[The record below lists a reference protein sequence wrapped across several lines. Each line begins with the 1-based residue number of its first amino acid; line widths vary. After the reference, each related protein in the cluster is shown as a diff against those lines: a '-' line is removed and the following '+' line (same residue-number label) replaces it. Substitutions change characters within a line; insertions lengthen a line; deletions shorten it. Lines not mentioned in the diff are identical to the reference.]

1 MITAIY
7 ARTSTDRQER
17 EETVK
22 SQLAACEAFA
32 AANQASVAHT
42 FVDDGVSGATLTRP
56 ALAQLRDAIRAK
68 RIARLIIYDTD
79 RLSRNLSHLLILM
92 EEINRAGVEV
102 LFVKCPLEDTPEGRV
117 LFNIKGVF
125 AEYEREKIR
134 ERTLRGKV
142 SFIKQGGWFGPPPY
156 GYSVVDQRLQVDPV
170 EAHWVREIFALYAD
184 GGTSLHELARY
195 LTNHGVPTRKGSKK
209 WNGWQ
214 PEVIRRIL
222 TRELYTG
229 VFRRRLRGIPDSECE
244 VAVPALVDRTTWQ
257 GAQKRLLQNKI
268 ESARNKVHFYLLS
281 GLLRCGVCGNRF
293 YGRVRHRTAPRYYIC
308 ETAHDRAHSRVPC
321 DNNWIRADALEAAVW
336 KQVVDLITRPEA
348 VLIGEQFLADAAQT
362 DGKATL
368 DEQLF
373 VVRRG
378 IAKVETKKSRALDL
392 ILERPQDKSI
402 LAAKLADMDRE
413 TNQLR
418 ERERSLMDGL
428 SQVASREERLEAIR
442 QAFRSLRPRLDTLL
456 PDDRRQVCRLLLEEV
471 RAYRR
476 REVRLN
482 WLIPVTEVPDP
493 DASTAF
499 AATRSISDGLG
510 AVVTQDSP
518 R

>member
-32 AANQASVAHT
+32 AANEFSVAEE

-56 ALAQLRDAIRAK
+56 ALSRLRDGLRSQ
-68 RIARLIIYDTD
+68 RIARLIVYDTD

-92 EEINRAGVEV
+92 EEINRAGAEI

-156 GYSVVDQRLQVDPV
+156 GYRVVDQRLQADPV
-170 EAHWVREIFALYAD
+170 EAHWVREVFGLYAQ
-184 GGTSLHELARY
+184 GGASLHELARH
-195 LTNHGVPTRKGSKK
+195 LTSHGVPTRKASKK

-214 PEVIRRIL
+214 PEVLRRIL
-222 TRELYTG
+222 ERELYTG
-229 VFRRRLRGIPDSECE
+229 VFRRRLRGIPGSECE
-244 VAVPALVDRTTWQ
+244 VAVPPLVDRTTWQ
-257 GAQKRLLQNKI
+257 ETQKRFAQNKR
-268 ESARNKVHFYLLS
+268 EAERNRVHFYLLS
-281 GLLRCGVCGNRF
+281 GLVRCGVCGSRF
-293 YGRVRHRTAPRYYIC
+293 YGRMRHRTAPRYYTC
-308 ETAHDRAHSRVPC
+308 ETAHDRAHSRRAC
-321 DNNWIRADALEAAVW
+321 DNNWVRADALEAAIW

-348 VLIGEQFLADAAQT
+348 VLIGERFFADAAQT
-362 DGKATL
+362 DGESTL

-373 VVRRG
+373 IVRRG
-378 IAKVETKKSRALDL
+378 IAKLETKKSRALDL

-402 LAAKLADMDRE
+402 LASKLADMDRE
-413 TNQLR
+413 LNQLR
-418 ERERSLMDGL
+418 ERESGLSEGL

-442 QAFRSLRPRLDTLL
+442 QAFRSLRPRLESLS
-456 PDDRRQVCRLLLEEV
+456 PDDRRKVCRLVLEEV
-471 RAYRR
+471 RVYRR
-476 REVRLN
+476 HEVTLN
-482 WLIPVTEVPDP
+482 WSIPLAEAP
-493 DASTAF
+493 ASGGPTA
-499 AATRSISDGLG
+499 TPSGLG
-510 AVVTQDSP
+510 ADVTQASP
-518 R
+518 G